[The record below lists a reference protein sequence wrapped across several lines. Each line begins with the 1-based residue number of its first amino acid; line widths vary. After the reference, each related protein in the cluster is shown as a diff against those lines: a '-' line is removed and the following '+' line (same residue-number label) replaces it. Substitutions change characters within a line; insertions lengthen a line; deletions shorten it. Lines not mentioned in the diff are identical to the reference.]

1 MKYTITVDNRPD
13 CCEVGAYGL
22 HFAYGK
28 AETDSDR
35 AAAWFREHEGY
46 TVTENPPAK
55 TEKPESKGKKS
66 D

>member
-13 CCEVGAYGL
+13 CCEVGAFGL

-28 AETDSDR
+28 AETDSVR
-35 AAAWFREHEGY
+35 AAAWFREHDGY
-46 TVTENPPAK
+46 TVTE
-55 TEKPESKGKKS
+55 KPDPKGKKS

>member
-1 MKYTITVDNRPD
+1 MKYQIEVENNTGF
-13 CCEVGAYGL
+13 CGVGAFGL

-35 AAAWFREHEGY
+35 AAAWFREHKGY
-46 TVTENPPAK
+46 KVTEQPV
-55 TEKPESKGKKS
+55 KKKN

>member
-13 CCEVGAYGL
+13 CCEVGAFGL

-28 AETDSDR
+28 AETDSER

-46 TVTENPPAK
+46 TVR
-55 TEKPESKGKKS
+55 EKAPTAETAAEKGKKR